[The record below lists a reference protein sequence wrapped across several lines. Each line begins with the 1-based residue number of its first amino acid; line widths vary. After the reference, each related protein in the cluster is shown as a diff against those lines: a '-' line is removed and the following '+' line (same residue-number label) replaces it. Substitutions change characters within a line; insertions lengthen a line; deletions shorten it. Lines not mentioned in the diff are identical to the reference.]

1 MALII
6 FIVAVCLAAAASWF
20 LDVETKG
27 RALQEELTKGRALQE
42 ELSQLDEADSE
53 EKDFAVLD

>member
-27 RALQEELTKGRALQE
+27 RALQEEL
-42 ELSQLDEADSE
+42 SQLDEADSE

>member
-6 FIVAVCLAAAASWF
+6 FIVAVCLAATASWF

-27 RALQEELTKGRALQE
+27 RPLQE
-42 ELSQLDEADSE
+42 ELSQLDEVDSE
-53 EKDFAVLD
+53 EVELVVLG